1 MRYGNRHGIHCLTN
15 RLFATNAKAP
25 ETILGPVFMMYSD
38 TRKVLL
44 LLAVLARVSLFG
56 FCADKPGSKGKC
68 EDMSAKSEG
77 V

>member
-1 MRYGNRHGIHCLTN
+1 MLHGNRHGIHCLTN

-68 EDMSAKSEG
+68 EDMSA
-77 V
+77 